1 MIVSD
6 RRREAQSMSCSR
18 GCALGRLVERHEVV
32 AYPEGAEMAD
42 DGGQR
47 VVQAQADASCSAGSA
62 CNDGRDAV
70 NHINELGV
78 RHGASAGR
86 LGVGINPAN
95 RVGFGVAQQRVAG
108 PGPGGGR

>member
-1 MIVSD
+1 MIDCTEHVL
-6 RRREAQSMSCSR
+6 QSRLCT
-18 GCALGRLVERHEVV
+18 RLVEWHEVV
-32 AYPEGAEMAD
+32 AYPESAEMAD
-42 DGGQR
+42 HGGQR

-78 RHGASAGR
+78 RHDASAGR

-108 PGPGGGR
+108 PGPGGGW